1 MCVTL
6 AAPWVAR
13 GAQLPHGQESCW
25 FVFIDETEILGFI
38 FPQTGIVGFKFPLKQ
53 SPQHC
58 AQWEV
63 IAVFP
68 CEGQVLVLVV

>member
-1 MCVTL
+1 MLT
-6 AAPWVAR
+6 R
-13 GAQLPHGQESCW
+13 AQLPHGQESCW
-25 FVFIDETEILGFI
+25 FVFIDETGTELLGFI
-38 FPQTGIVGFKFPLKQ
+38 FPQTGIVGFKFPIEAVGK

-68 CEGQVLVLVV
+68 CEGQVPVLVV